1 MIVHVHYL
9 YGSDVP
15 HQYMLWTHTDKTE
28 GEEENTAESS
38 QTPSGV
44 WGWQCN

>member
-1 MIVHVHYL
+1 MHYL

-28 GEEENTAESS
+28 GEEENTA
-38 QTPSGV
+38 
-44 WGWQCN
+44 